1 MIFMKYND
9 LINTFFDELDNLDS
23 IKEIK
28 KLKIELLNDKKLA
41 IEYNGIIWHSE
52 KFGKDKNY
60 HLMKTVTLKQ
70 KLYEYPLYV
79 RYLSLEVNINL
90 LIQDIKKKLDFTD
103 RKCLHESN

>member
-1 MIFMKYND
+1 MPLDKIVSLLRYND
-9 LINTFFDELDNLDS
+9 LINTFFDELDNLDT

-28 KLKIELLNDKKLA
+28 ELNIELLNNKELLNDL
-41 IEYNGIIWHSE
+41 
-52 KFGKDKNY
+52 DNY

>member
-1 MIFMKYND
+1 MKYND

-28 KLKIELLNDKKLA
+28 KLKIELLNDKQLL
-41 IEYNGIIWHSE
+41 N
-52 KFGKDKNY
+52 DLNNY

-103 RKCLHESN
+103 RKCLHESH

>member
-1 MIFMKYND
+1 MKYND

-28 KLKIELLNDKKLA
+28 KLKIELLNNKELLNDV
-41 IEYNGIIWHSE
+41 
-52 KFGKDKNY
+52 DNY

>member
-1 MIFMKYND
+1 MKYND

-28 KLKIELLNDKKLA
+28 VLKIELLNNKELLNDL
-41 IEYNGIIWHSE
+41 
-52 KFGKDKNY
+52 DNY

-79 RYLSLEVNINL
+79 RYLSLEVSINL

-103 RKCLHESN
+103 RKCLHESH

>member
-1 MIFMKYND
+1 MKYND

-28 KLKIELLNDKKLA
+28 KLKIELFNNKELL
-41 IEYNGIIWHSE
+41 
-52 KFGKDKNY
+52 KDLDNY

-79 RYLSLEVNINL
+79 RYLSLEVSINL

-103 RKCLHESN
+103 RKCLHESH

>member
-28 KLKIELLNDKKLA
+28 KLKIELLNNKELLNDL
-41 IEYNGIIWHSE
+41 
-52 KFGKDKNY
+52 DNY

>member
-1 MIFMKYND
+1 MKYND

-28 KLKIELLNDKKLA
+28 KLKIELLNNKELL
-41 IEYNGIIWHSE
+41 
-52 KFGKDKNY
+52 KDLDNY

-79 RYLSLEVNINL
+79 RYLTLEVNINL

>member
-1 MIFMKYND
+1 MKYND

-28 KLKIELLNDKKLA
+28 VLKIELLNNKELL
-41 IEYNGIIWHSE
+41 
-52 KFGKDKNY
+52 KDLNNY

>member
-1 MIFMKYND
+1 MKYND

-28 KLKIELLNDKKLA
+28 VLKIELLNNKELL
-41 IEYNGIIWHSE
+41 
-52 KFGKDKNY
+52 KDLDNY

-79 RYLSLEVNINL
+79 RYLTLEVSINL

-103 RKCLHESN
+103 RKCLHESH

>member
-1 MIFMKYND
+1 MKYND
-9 LINTFFDELDNLDS
+9 LINTFFDELDKLDS

-28 KLKIELLNDKKLA
+28 KLKIELLNNKELLNDL
-41 IEYNGIIWHSE
+41 
-52 KFGKDKNY
+52 DNY

>member
-28 KLKIELLNDKKLA
+28 VLKIELLNNKELLNDL
-41 IEYNGIIWHSE
+41 
-52 KFGKDKNY
+52 DNY

-79 RYLSLEVNINL
+79 RYLSLEVSINL

-103 RKCLHESN
+103 RKCLHESH

>member
-1 MIFMKYND
+1 MKYND

-28 KLKIELLNDKKLA
+28 KLKIELLNNKELL
-41 IEYNGIIWHSE
+41 
-52 KFGKDKNY
+52 KDLDNY
-60 HLMKTVTLKQ
+60 HLIKTVTLKQ

-103 RKCLHESN
+103 RKCLHESH

>member
-1 MIFMKYND
+1 MKYND

-28 KLKIELLNDKKLA
+28 KLKIELLNNKELLNDV
-41 IEYNGIIWHSE
+41 
-52 KFGKDKNY
+52 DNY
-60 HLMKTVTLKQ
+60 HLIKTVTLKQ

>member
-1 MIFMKYND
+1 MKYND

-28 KLKIELLNDKKLA
+28 KLKIELLNNKELLKNL
-41 IEYNGIIWHSE
+41 N
-52 KFGKDKNY
+52 NY

>member
-1 MIFMKYND
+1 MKYND

-28 KLKIELLNDKKLA
+28 KLKIELLNNKELL
-41 IEYNGIIWHSE
+41 
-52 KFGKDKNY
+52 KDLDNF

-79 RYLSLEVNINL
+79 KYLSLEVNINL

>member
-28 KLKIELLNDKKLA
+28 KLKIELLNDKKLL
-41 IEYNGIIWHSE
+41 N
-52 KFGKDKNY
+52 DLNNY

>member
-1 MIFMKYND
+1 MKYND

-28 KLKIELLNDKKLA
+28 KLKIELLNNKELL
-41 IEYNGIIWHSE
+41 
-52 KFGKDKNY
+52 KDLENY

-103 RKCLHESN
+103 RKCLHESH

>member
-1 MIFMKYND
+1 MKYND

-28 KLKIELLNDKKLA
+28 VLKIELLNNKELL
-41 IEYNGIIWHSE
+41 
-52 KFGKDKNY
+52 KDLNNY

-79 RYLSLEVNINL
+79 RYLSLEVSINL

-103 RKCLHESN
+103 RKCLHESH

>member
-28 KLKIELLNDKKLA
+28 KLKIELLNNKELL
-41 IEYNGIIWHSE
+41 
-52 KFGKDKNY
+52 KDLDNY

-103 RKCLHESN
+103 RKCLNESN

>member
-28 KLKIELLNDKKLA
+28 KLKIELLNNKELLNDL
-41 IEYNGIIWHSE
+41 N
-52 KFGKDKNY
+52 NY

>member
-1 MIFMKYND
+1 MKYND
-9 LINTFFDELDNLDS
+9 LINTFFYELDNLDS

-28 KLKIELLNDKKLA
+28 KLKIELLNNKELL
-41 IEYNGIIWHSE
+41 
-52 KFGKDKNY
+52 KDLNNY

-79 RYLSLEVNINL
+79 RYLTLEVSINL
-90 LIQDIKKKLDFTD
+90 LIQDIKKKLDFTN

>member
-1 MIFMKYND
+1 MKYND

-28 KLKIELLNDKKLA
+28 KLKIELLNNKELL
-41 IEYNGIIWHSE
+41 
-52 KFGKDKNY
+52 KDLDNY

-90 LIQDIKKKLDFTD
+90 LIQDIKKKLDFAD
-103 RKCLHESN
+103 RKCLHESH

>member
-28 KLKIELLNDKKLA
+28 VLKIELLNNKELL
-41 IEYNGIIWHSE
+41 
-52 KFGKDKNY
+52 KDLENY

-103 RKCLHESN
+103 RKCLHESH

>member
-1 MIFMKYND
+1 MEYND

-28 KLKIELLNDKKLA
+28 KLKIELLNNKELL
-41 IEYNGIIWHSE
+41 
-52 KFGKDKNY
+52 KDLDNY

-79 RYLSLEVNINL
+79 KYLSLEVNINL

>member
-1 MIFMKYND
+1 MKYND

-28 KLKIELLNDKKLA
+28 KLKIELLNNKELL
-41 IEYNGIIWHSE
+41 
-52 KFGKDKNY
+52 KDLNNY

-103 RKCLHESN
+103 RKCLHESH

>member
-1 MIFMKYND
+1 MKYND

-28 KLKIELLNDKKLA
+28 KLKIELLNNKELL
-41 IEYNGIIWHSE
+41 
-52 KFGKDKNY
+52 KDLNNY

>member
-1 MIFMKYND
+1 MKYND

-28 KLKIELLNDKKLA
+28 KLKIELLNNKELLNDL
-41 IEYNGIIWHSE
+41 
-52 KFGKDKNY
+52 DNY

-103 RKCLHESN
+103 RKCLHESH

>member
-1 MIFMKYND
+1 MKYND

-28 KLKIELLNDKKLA
+28 VLKIELLNNKELL
-41 IEYNGIIWHSE
+41 
-52 KFGKDKNY
+52 KDLDNY
-60 HLMKTVTLKQ
+60 HLMKTVDLKQ

-79 RYLSLEVNINL
+79 RYLSLEVSINL

>member
-28 KLKIELLNDKKLA
+28 VLKIELLNNKELL
-41 IEYNGIIWHSE
+41 
-52 KFGKDKNY
+52 KDLDNY

-79 RYLSLEVNINL
+79 RYLSLEVSINL

-103 RKCLHESN
+103 RKCLHESH

>member
-1 MIFMKYND
+1 MKYND

-28 KLKIELLNDKKLA
+28 KLKIELLDNKELL
-41 IEYNGIIWHSE
+41 
-52 KFGKDKNY
+52 KDLDNY

>member
-1 MIFMKYND
+1 MKYND

-28 KLKIELLNDKKLA
+28 VLKIELLNNKELL
-41 IEYNGIIWHSE
+41 
-52 KFGKDKNY
+52 KDLENY

-103 RKCLHESN
+103 RKCLHESH

>member
-28 KLKIELLNDKKLA
+28 KLKIELLNNKELL
-41 IEYNGIIWHSE
+41 
-52 KFGKDKNY
+52 KDLDNY

-79 RYLSLEVNINL
+79 RYLTLEVNINL

>member
-1 MIFMKYND
+1 MKYND

-28 KLKIELLNDKKLA
+28 KLKIELLNNKELL
-41 IEYNGIIWHSE
+41 
-52 KFGKDKNY
+52 KDLDNY

-79 RYLSLEVNINL
+79 RSLSLEVNINL

>member
-1 MIFMKYND
+1 MKYND

-28 KLKIELLNDKKLA
+28 KLKIELLNNKELLNDL
-41 IEYNGIIWHSE
+41 
-52 KFGKDKNY
+52 DNY

-90 LIQDIKKKLDFTD
+90 LIQDIKKKLDFTN

>member
-1 MIFMKYND
+1 MKYND

-28 KLKIELLNDKKLA
+28 VLKIELLNNKELL
-41 IEYNGIIWHSE
+41 
-52 KFGKDKNY
+52 KDLDNY

-79 RYLSLEVNINL
+79 KYLSLEVNINL

>member
-1 MIFMKYND
+1 MKYND

-28 KLKIELLNDKKLA
+28 VLKIELLNNKELLNDL
-41 IEYNGIIWHSE
+41 
-52 KFGKDKNY
+52 DNY
-60 HLMKTVTLKQ
+60 HLMKNVALKR

>member
-28 KLKIELLNDKKLA
+28 VLKIELLNNKELL
-41 IEYNGIIWHSE
+41 
-52 KFGKDKNY
+52 KDLDNY

>member
-28 KLKIELLNDKKLA
+28 KLKIELLNNKELL
-41 IEYNGIIWHSE
+41 
-52 KFGKDKNY
+52 KDLDNY

-79 RYLSLEVNINL
+79 KYLSLEVNINL